1 MTRREPA
8 NGAPAGL
15 GERLAEV
22 GRRIATA
29 GSSPEAVKV
38 VAVTKGFGQAVVC
51 EAVAAGLMDLGENY
65 ATELAG
71 KACTADAPDV
81 KAQDT
86 PGVRWHF
93 LGAIQRNKVRSLAP
107 HVHLWQSVARPEEGT
122 AIARWAPGAAVLV
135 QIDPEGSS
143 AGRNGCSEQAAPGLV
158 GHLRQLGLE
167 VRGLMIV
174 GRRGEPEGAR
184 PGYRAVAGIARRL
197 GLPELSMGMTD
208 DLEVAVQEGATMVR
222 VGRALFGDRPPR
234 LTLGQ

>member
-1 MTRREPA
+1 MTVRQPA
-8 NGAPAGL
+8 TGEATDL
-15 GERLAEV
+15 GERLGEV
-22 GRRIATA
+22 TRRITNA

-38 VAVTKGFGQAVVC
+38 VAVTKGFGQAVVDG
-51 EAVAAGLMDLGENY
+51 AVAAGLTDLGENY
-65 ATELAG
+65 AAEL
-71 KACTADAPDV
+71 TV
-81 KAQDT
+81 KAGEVARKSSTQGM

-93 LGAIQRNKVRSLAP
+93 LGAIQRNKVRALAP

-135 QIDPEGSS
+135 QVDPDGTS
-143 AGRNGCSEQAAPGLV
+143 AGRNGCSAQATPGLV

-174 GRRGEPEGAR
+174 GRPGEAEGSR
-184 PGYRAVAGIARRL
+184 PGFRAVAGIAQRL

-222 VGRALFGDRPPR
+222 VGRALFGDRPPC
-234 LTLGQ
+234 LALGQ